1 MYSTSESIYEIL
13 DELYAA
19 GKTAEVEEFLLEVLH
34 MNQPYCGIMN
44 SAYITVLYELGVYFR
59 RTGKLLRSLDWFML
73 LRGIVYDHLGPD
85 SFEYAVVIEN
95 IAATFEM
102 AGEYDKALHYYL
114 QTLHIYKHE
123 IDMQKSRYI
132 DVLEN
137 ICRLYN
143 ALKDYKAAMVYH
155 ENLISILN
163 GQQDAAYE
171 NGGFIDL
178 CRRAGLRDRAQAYAH
193 KYDGPQKLTLN

>member
-1 MYSTSESIYEIL
+1 MYSTSESIYKTL

-19 GKTAEVEEFLLEVLH
+19 GKTAEVEEFLLEVLLI
-34 MNQPYCGIMN
+34 NQPCCGVMN

-114 QTLHIYKHE
+114 QTLHIYKRE
-123 IDMQKSRYI
+123 IGMQNSRYI

-137 ICRLYN
+137 VCRLYQ
-143 ALKDYKAAMVYH
+143 ALKDYKAAMIYH

-163 GQQDAAYE
+163 GQENAAQE

-178 CRRAGLRDRAQAYAH
+178 CRKAGLRDKVENYVH
-193 KYDGPQKLTLN
+193 KYNGQNFTLN